1 MARLYTAKL
10 IVSEI
15 QKAQI
20 ELLDS
25 SLVSFSHVEGVGAVA
40 LFEYIEGTQ
49 DQTAINSIISILDN
63 AQVIQVTRRTV
74 N

>member
-1 MARLYTAKL
+1 MARLYTAKV
-10 IVSEI
+10 IVSET

-25 SLVSFSHVEGVGAVA
+25 SLVSFSHVEGVGGVA
-40 LFEYIEGTQ
+40 LLEYIEGTQ
-49 DQTAINSIISILDN
+49 DENVVNSIVDILGD
-63 AQVIQVTRRTV
+63 AQVIQITRRTV